1 MEFVFKDKL
10 ILVTGSTKGIGFNIA
25 QKFLNLGAKVII
37 TGRNFD
43 KKKKLSLKKNYF
55 FYKVNFQ
62 DLNSIKAFLKKI
74 KLNELIPDII
84 VNNIGGNLNLKD
96 PLTDSKKWLEVMNLN
111 FFSTVEIN
119 NFIIP
124 FMKKKNWGRICQIS
138 SLSAI
143 ENHGHPAYSAA
154 KAALNAYV
162 RSVGRYVSKYNIIM
176 NAIMPG
182 AVLTKDGYW
191 DRIKKKDKKH
201 FNYFLKERMAIGRF
215 GNEDEI
221 SNLVLYLCS
230 DYCSFSVGSS
240 YLVDGGLGRGFQ
252 NL

>member
-1 MEFVFKDKL
+1 M
-10 ILVTGSTKGIGFNIA
+10 
-25 QKFLNLGAKVII
+25 
-37 TGRNFD
+37 
-43 KKKKLSLKKNYF
+43 
-55 FYKVNFQ
+55 
-62 DLNSIKAFLKKI
+62 
-74 KLNELIPDII
+74 
-84 VNNIGGNLNLKD
+84 
-96 PLTDSKKWLEVMNLN
+96 
-111 FFSTVEIN
+111 
-119 NFIIP
+119 
-124 FMKKKNWGRICQIS
+124 
-138 SLSAI
+138 SAI

-240 YLVDGGLGRGFQ
+240 YLVDGGLGRGF
-252 NL
+252 

>member
-1 MEFVFKDKL
+1 MEFDFKDKL

-96 PLTDSKKWLEVMNLN
+96 YATNKMISM
-111 FFSTVEIN
+111 TVSMTI
-119 NFIIP
+119 
-124 FMKKKNWGRICQIS
+124 G
-138 SLSAI
+138 
-143 ENHGHPAYSAA
+143 
-154 KAALNAYV
+154 ALKFARNAYKA
-162 RSVGRYVSKYNIIM
+162 S
-176 NAIMPG
+176 
-182 AVLTKDGYW
+182 
-191 DRIKKKDKKH
+191 
-201 FNYFLKERMAIGRF
+201 
-215 GNEDEI
+215 
-221 SNLVLYLCS
+221 
-230 DYCSFSVGSS
+230 
-240 YLVDGGLGRGFQ
+240 
-252 NL
+252 

>member
-1 MEFVFKDKL
+1 MEFNFKNKL

-124 FMKKKNWGRICQIS
+124 FMKKKKWGRICQIS

-143 ENHGHPAYSAA
+143 ESHGHPAYSAA
-154 KAALNAYV
+154 KAAVNAYV
-162 RSVGRYVSKYNIIM
+162 RGVGRYVSKYNIIM

-182 AVLTKDGYW
+182 AILTKDGYW

-201 FNYFLKERMAIGRF
+201 FNYFLKERMAIRRL
-215 GNEDEI
+215 GNEDEV

-230 DYCSFSVGSS
+230 EYSSFSVGSS

-252 NL
+252 T